1 MSLVGG
7 QVFAGYTIVRV
18 LGSGGMGSVYLASH
32 PRLPRQ
38 DALKVLPPDLTADA
52 EFRARFLR
60 EAELAAGLSHPN
72 IVGIHDRGEE
82 DGQFWI
88 SMDYVAG
95 TDAGHFLR
103 EHYPGGMP
111 LEEVAPIIAAVGSA
125 LDYAH
130 HRGLLH
136 RDVKPANIL
145 LADPDGQER
154 RAFLADFG
162 IARSIDDAA
171 GLTATNMT
179 VGTVNYAAPEQL
191 RGEPIDARAD
201 QYALACTAF
210 HLLAGVAPFDD
221 SNPAVVISRHVKAPP
236 PSIGAR
242 RPELAGLDAVFA
254 TPMAKQPSRR
264 FGSCAE
270 FASHLAQQPNQGFA
284 YPDAIPFPDT
294 QPSLDVTAPA
304 LPTPPAP
311 PAAKPRRP
319 GVLIGAL
326 LGTALL
332 IAGGVFAAVKLT
344 QHHHPGAAPRPPGG
358 TAPTPN
364 TGPFTGVYQVHFGP
378 ATKLDGAVVA
388 GQKPLAD
395 TYAVRSVC
403 RPAGCVAT
411 ATRLSGEMRL
421 ASSTIFDQ
429 VGGRWVAVTL
439 ASDKCRDALDEI
451 WQVLTLEPR
460 PDGTFTGNYRGAAA
474 NACAEK
480 RTVTFTRTG
489 DVDVNSLPDPSN
501 LPARVA
507 SPAEAL
513 HGRYHMTRKF
523 ANGAPSNQDGPAVIT
538 DCLRTGDRCMSY
550 FHSGSFDTP
559 MVFSGGNWNM
569 NVEHDEDAP
578 NCGGQVGVKIT
589 GQYPLP
595 QPPQMPITLLA
606 GHGHLSE
613 NGSAPCDVNVD
624 FDETYTRI
632 GD

>member
-1 MSLVGG
+1 MSLEGG

-18 LGSGGMGSVYLASH
+18 LGTGGMGSVYLASH

-38 DALKVLPPDLTADA
+38 DALKVLPADLTADP

-60 EAELAAGLSHPN
+60 EAELAASLSHPY
-72 IVGIHDRGEE
+72 IIGIHDRGEE

-95 TDAGHFLR
+95 TDAGHYLR
-103 EHYPGGMP
+103 DHFPGGMP

-130 HRGLLH
+130 QRGLLH

-191 RGEPIDARAD
+191 RGESIDGRAD

-210 HLLAGVAPFDD
+210 HLLAGAAPFDD
-221 SNPAVVISRHVKAPP
+221 SNPAVVISRHVHAPP
-236 PSIGAR
+236 PSIGVH

-254 TPMAKQPSRR
+254 KAMAKQPSQRYA
-264 FGSCAE
+264 SCAE
-270 FASHLAQQPNQGFA
+270 FAAQLTRQPDQGSLYA
-284 YPDAIPFPDT
+284 GAIPFPDT
-294 QPSLDVTAPA
+294 QPSLDATAPT
-304 LPTPPAP
+304 LPTSPAP
-311 PAAKPRRP
+311 APAKQRRP

-326 LGTALL
+326 FGAALL
-332 IAGGVFAAVKLT
+332 ITGGVFAVVKLT
-344 QHHHPGAAPRPPGG
+344 QHHHPSAAPRPSGS
-358 TAPTPN
+358 AAATPN

-378 ATKLDGAVVA
+378 ATKLDGAVVP
-388 GQKPLAD
+388 GQKALTD

-411 ATRLSGEMRL
+411 AARLSGEMRL
-421 ASSTIFDQ
+421 ASATTFDQ

-439 ASDKCRDALDEI
+439 ATDKCRDAPDET

-460 PDGTFTGNYRGAAA
+460 PDGTFTGIYRGASP

-489 DVDVNSLPDPSN
+489 DVDINSLPDPSS
-501 LPARVA
+501 LSPRVA

-538 DCLRTGDRCMSY
+538 DCIRTGDRCMSY

-559 MVFSGGNWNM
+559 MVFSAGNWNM
-569 NVEHDEDAP
+569 DVEHDEDAP
-578 NCGGQVGVKIT
+578 NCGGSVGVKIT

-595 QPPQMPITLLA
+595 QPVQDPITLLT
-606 GHGHLSE
+606 GRGHLNE
-613 NGSAPCDVNVD
+613 NGPAPCDVNVD

>member
-1 MSLVGG
+1 MSLESG

-18 LGSGGMGSVYLASH
+18 LGTGGMGSVYLASH

-60 EAELAAGLSHPN
+60 EAELAAGLSHPS
-72 IVGIHDRGEE
+72 IVGIHDRGEA

-95 TDAGHFLR
+95 TDAGGFLR
-103 EHYPGGMP
+103 KHYPGGMP

-162 IARSIDDAA
+162 IARSIDDSA

-191 RGEPIDARAD
+191 RGEPIDGRAD

-210 HLLAGVAPFDD
+210 HLLAGAAPFED
-221 SNPAVVISRHVKAPP
+221 SNPAVVISRHVNAPP
-236 PSIGAR
+236 PPIGAR

-254 TPMAKQPSRR
+254 TAMAKEPSRR
-264 FGSCAE
+264 FGSCSE
-270 FASHLAQQPNQGFA
+270 FAEHLAQQPNQGFA
-284 YPDAIPFPDT
+284 HAGAIPFPDT

-304 LPTPPAP
+304 LPTWTAP
-311 PAAKPRRP
+311 PPTKPRRP
-319 GVLIGAL
+319 GVLVGAL
-326 LGTALL
+326 LGIALL
-332 IAGGVFAAVKLT
+332 IAGGVFAVVKLT
-344 QHHHPGAAPRPPGG
+344 QHHPGATARTPGG
-358 TAPTPN
+358 ATPTPN
-364 TGPFTGVYQVHFGP
+364 TGPFTGVYQVQFGP
-378 ATKLDGAVVA
+378 ATKIDGAAV
-388 GQKPLAD
+388 GGNEKPLAD
-395 TYAVRSVC
+395 TYAARSVC

-411 ATRLSGEMRL
+411 AARLSGEMRL
-421 ASSTIFDQ
+421 ASSVILDQ
-429 VGGRWVAVTL
+429 VGGRWVGVTL
-439 ASDKCRDALDEI
+439 VTDKCRDAPDEI
-451 WQVLTLEPR
+451 WQVFTLEPR
-460 PDGTFTGNYRGAAA
+460 PDGTFTGDYRGASP

-489 DVDVNSLPDPSN
+489 DVDVNSLPDPGS
-501 LPARVA
+501 LPPRVV

-523 ANGAPSNQDGPAVIT
+523 ANGAPSTPDGPAVVT

-559 MVFSGGNWNM
+559 LVFGGGNWNLHI
-569 NVEHDEDAP
+569 EHDEEAP
-578 NCGGQVGVKIT
+578 NCDGPVGVKMT
-589 GQYPLP
+589 AQYPMP
-595 QPPQMPITLLA
+595 QPPQDPITLLT
-606 GHGHLSE
+606 GHGHLDE
-613 NGSAPCDVNVD
+613 NGSAPCAVSVD
-624 FDETYTRI
+624 FDETYTRV